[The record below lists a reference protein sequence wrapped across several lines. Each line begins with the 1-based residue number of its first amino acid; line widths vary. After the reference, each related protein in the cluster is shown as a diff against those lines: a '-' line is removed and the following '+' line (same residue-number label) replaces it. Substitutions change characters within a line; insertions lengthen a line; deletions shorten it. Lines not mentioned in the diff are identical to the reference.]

1 MKIKINPFN
10 LGLTF
15 RRILGLTIFFLSIY
29 VIGSFFIKFIFF
41 VLYAGTLAVDSFFK
55 ILVNLF

>member
-1 MKIKINPFN
+1 MKIKINPYN

-15 RRILGLTIFFLSIY
+15 RRALGLMIILLSIY
-29 VIGSFFIKFIFF
+29 IIGSFFIKFIFF

-55 ILVNLF
+55 ILVSLF

>member
-1 MKIKINPFN
+1 MRIKLSPYN

-15 RRILGLTIFFLSIY
+15 RRILGLTIIFLSIY

-55 ILVNLF
+55 ILVSLF

>member
-1 MKIKINPFN
+1 MRIKINPYN

-15 RRILGLTIFFLSIY
+15 RRALGLMIVFLSIY
-29 VIGSFFIKFIFF
+29 IIGSFFIKFIFF

-55 ILVNLF
+55 ILVSLF

>member
-1 MKIKINPFN
+1 MRVKLNPYN

-15 RRILGLTIFFLSIY
+15 RRALGLMIIFLSIY

-41 VLYAGTLAVDSFFK
+41 VLYAGTLAVDGLFK
-55 ILVNLF
+55 ILVSLF